1 MSISSNAPRVKPH
14 FAFLS
19 HMCPLPLACLFL
31 VALSTLSAWP
41 LPLRTRQ
48 AGEAPNDPVSARV
61 DLRLEG
67 NRISLRAHEASLREV
82 LEAFA
87 SYGVRVSMQPGV
99 EATIH
104 GEVRDVPVE
113 EALRE
118 LLGNL
123 NYDILWREIPFGR
136 SRVLALSGIRVY
148 RDGAANDPM
157 QSVAP
162 GERRI
167 RRLETGERYLADE
180 VLMGMGPGVSPD
192 DFRALLRSMGGQVVA
207 VDPDLG
213 IYRIRL
219 PANSNVPALLARLK
233 GEAGVAVVEPNFVYE
248 LPGSSPMPLQHR
260 ADAPALRDLP
270 PPVAGAPAL
279 AILDSGLE
287 ADWLG
292 DGALRASM
300 DATNP
305 QREIS
310 DPVGHGTQMAL
321 IGSGRIAPHGAGH
334 PGDAASAPIVAI
346 RGFDEEGLST
356 SFGILESLRFSRE
369 QGAGV
374 VSMSWGSYTRSE
386 ILNAGFQQA
395 ADADM
400 ILLAAAG
407 NDGKTDPMYP
417 AAYPAVLAVGALDAH
432 GGIWEKSNRGEH
444 VDFVSYGSADFP
456 VGSRGPPGPYA
467 GTSIAT
473 PWVAAAI
480 TTYRARHP
488 QATSEQIIRVLT
500 QSLSP
505 HSAEIQGA
513 GSGRFDENAR
523 LRFLETA
530 P

>member
-1 MSISSNAPRVKPH
+1 MNPQQVKPLFH
-14 FAFLS
+14 FHHLLFRHILS
-19 HMCPLPLACLFL
+19 LPWMGVVLMIALSCPVQAREPLPNPG
-31 VALSTLSAWP
+31 T
-41 LPLRTRQ
+41 
-48 AGEAPNDPVSARV
+48 GRV
-61 DLRLEG
+61 ELRLED
-67 NRISLRAHEASLREV
+67 NRVSLRAKEASLREV

-87 SYGVRVSMQPGV
+87 TYGVRVNMQSGV
-99 EATIH
+99 TATIS
-104 GEVRDVPVE
+104 GEIQDVPVDD
-113 EALRE
+113 ALHE
-118 LLGNL
+118 LLGDL
-123 NYDILWREIPFGR
+123 NYDILWREIPYGR
-136 SRVLALSGIRVY
+136 GRVLALSGIRVY

-157 QSVAP
+157 QSVPP

-167 RRLETGERYLADE
+167 LTLETGERYVADE
-180 VLMGMGPGVSPD
+180 VLLGMRPGVSPE

-207 VDPDLG
+207 VDKQLG

-219 PANSNVPALLARLK
+219 PANTNLPALLARLNR
-233 GEAGVAVVEPNFVYE
+233 EAGVAAVEPNFVYD
-248 LPGSSPMPLQHR
+248 LPGSKPTRTLSPESVT
-260 ADAPALRDLP
+260 LRDLP
-270 PPVAGAPAL
+270 PPAAGAPAL
-279 AILDSGLE
+279 AILDSGLAAE
-287 ADWLG
+287 WLAE
-292 DGALRASM
+292 GALRASM

-305 QREIS
+305 QQRIS

-321 IGSGRIAPHGAGH
+321 IGSGRISPHGSGTPDGKAGV
-334 PGDAASAPIVAI
+334 PIVAI

-417 AAYPAVLAVGALDAH
+417 AAYPGVLAVGAMRANGEL
-432 GGIWEKSNRGEH
+432 WEGSNRGEH
-444 VDFVSYGSADFP
+444 LDFVSYGSADFP
-456 VGSRGPPGPYA
+456 IGSKGPPGAYA

-480 TTYRARHP
+480 TAYRAQYP
-488 QATSEQIIRVLT
+488 QATSEQIIRALT
-500 QSLSP
+500 ESLSP
-505 HSAEIQGA
+505 HAEGVQGA
-513 GSGRFDENAR
+513 GAGRFDEKAR
-523 LRFLETA
+523 TRFLETS